1 MQTDFGRLRE
11 MLSTTSSAP
20 DPINLRNLLV
30 RFSYCRKLSYDIF
43 TVVIFPIAWKF
54 LFFLKKMK
62 LSAKFIDSKLRLANK
77 EASDEEMDHLMD
89 RVVAIFR
96 FIQGKKSLEDE

>member
-1 MQTDFGRLRE
+1 
-11 MLSTTSSAP
+11 
-20 DPINLRNLLV
+20 
-30 RFSYCRKLSYDIF
+30 
-43 TVVIFPIAWKF
+43 
-54 LFFLKKMK
+54 MK

>member
-20 DPINLRNLLV
+20 DPTSLRNLLV

-43 TVVIFPIAWKF
+43 TVVIFPKIPI
-54 LFFLKKMK
+54 LFEKMK